1 LRYNVIV
8 IEQIKNNYR
17 GLWAELILLGFAAIF
32 LVSNGLALSV
42 ARRGEAAWEHLR
54 PIALWAVIIVIALV
68 LLQRY
73 APQHDP
79 ILFALYA
86 FLTGWGLV
94 LQARLAPA
102 FIGRF
107 ELWFTIS
114 TALLTAT
121 ATLPRNLNLIRRYR
135 YTLLL
140 SGIALLALTLIF
152 GVNPIGSGAALWLP
166 VPFLTA
172 YFQPS
177 ELLKLLFIFFFA
189 SYFAD
194 RGRIITAKQEHNF
207 WYSLPYL
214 APLFVMWG
222 FCILLLVWQQDLGAA
237 SIFFVLFLS
246 MLYTATGKRR
256 YLVVGLLLL
265 IVAGFIGYAAYDLIA
280 LRIDAWLNPWPNVF
294 DRSFQVV
301 QSLYALAAGGIAG
314 GGVGQGF
321 PTFIP
326 VVHSDFVFAAIAE
339 EWGLL
344 GTLAVVACF
353 ALLAQRGL
361 RIALLAKSAFRTYL
375 GVGIVVLISV
385 QAFLIM
391 GGVTKL
397 LPLTGVTLPFLS
409 YGGSSLVMA
418 SGMVGLLLYL
428 SRSAE
433 SPLEAFHHNQ

>member
-1 LRYNVIV
+1 ML
-8 IEQIKNNYR
+8 
-17 GLWAELILLGFAAIF
+17 AELLLLTVTAIF
-32 LVSNGLALSV
+32 LLANSLALSIV
-42 ARRGEAAWEHLR
+42 KTGGVSWLHLR
-54 PIALWAVIIVIALV
+54 PIVLWILVILLALAF
-68 LLQRY
+68 LQRY
-73 APQHDP
+73 APKHDP
-79 ILFALYA
+79 ILFVLYA

-94 LQARLAPA
+94 LQDRLAPA
-102 FIGRF
+102 FIGRYQ
-107 ELWFTIS
+107 LWFTIS

-121 ATLPRNLNLIRRYR
+121 TILPPNLNIIRRYR

-140 SGIALLALTLIF
+140 LGITLLALTLFF
-152 GVNPIGSGAALWLP
+152 GVNPIGIGAALWLP
-166 VPFLTA
+166 VPFIPA
-172 YFQPS
+172 FFQPS
-177 ELLKLLFIFFFA
+177 ELLKLLFIFFLA

-194 RGRIITAKQEHNF
+194 RGRIITVKQEHSF

-214 APLFVMWG
+214 APLFLMWG
-222 FCILLLVWQQDLGAA
+222 FCVLLLTWQRDLGAA

-256 YLVVGLLLL
+256 YLVVGFILL
-265 IVAGFIGYAAYDLIA
+265 IIAGFIGYIAYDLIA
-280 LRIDAWLNPWPNVF
+280 LRVDAWLDPWPNVF

-314 GGVGQGF
+314 SGVGQGF

-344 GTLAVVACF
+344 GTLTIVICF

-361 RIALLAKSAFRTYL
+361 RIALLAKSAFRTYIC
-375 GVGIVVLISV
+375 VGIVVLISV

-391 GGVTKL
+391 AGVTKM

-428 SRSAE
+428 SRDATTAKI
-433 SPLEAFHHNQ
+433 PR

>member
-1 LRYNVIV
+1 M
-8 IEQIKNNYR
+8 IKRLNDNNS
-17 GLWAELILLGFAAIF
+17 GILAELILLMVVAVF
-32 LVSNGLALSV
+32 LLANGLALSV
-42 ARRGEAAWEHLR
+42 AKTGGVSWEHLR
-54 PIALWAVIIVIALV
+54 PIFLWAVVITVALI

-73 APQHDP
+73 AARHDP

-86 FLTGWGLV
+86 FLTGWGLI
-94 LQARLAPA
+94 LQDRLAPA
-102 FIGRF
+102 FIGRYQ
-107 ELWFTIS
+107 LWFTIS
-114 TALLTAT
+114 TALLSAVTI
-121 ATLPRNLNLIRRYR
+121 LPRNLNVIRRYR

-140 SGIALLALTLIF
+140 SGIALLTLTLFF
-152 GVNPIGSGAALWLP
+152 GVNPIGTGAALWLP
-166 VPFLTA
+166 VPFVPA
-172 YFQPS
+172 FFQPS

-194 RGRIITAKQEHNF
+194 RGRIITAKQEHSF

-222 FCILLLVWQQDLGAA
+222 FCVLLLVWQQDLGAA

-256 YLVVGLLLL
+256 YLVVGFALL
-265 IVAGFIGYAAYDLIA
+265 IMAGFIGYAAYDLIA

-294 DRSFQVV
+294 DRSFQIV

-344 GTLAVVACF
+344 GTLTIVACF

-361 RIALLAKSAFRTYL
+361 RIALLARSAFRTYL

-428 SRSAE
+428 SCSTDSAP
-433 SPLEAFHHNQ
+433 SI